1 MHKSIKQ
8 TWFHQSKNLTN
19 GTLSHPYDTLSQWHY
34 LPIHILRTSF
44 AYVLLLLED
53 ICRRIS
59 KIILEM
65 ISIII
70 YIKATMISNKSHAHT
85 FYGNVV
91 NSSILAWNEFWIV
104 WLFNSY
110 ALLFE
115 NLESFKLFS
124 LQILGS
130 WEHPQIFWSQCTRY
144 RKYRKYASWKE
155 MWFD

>member
-1 MHKSIKQ
+1 MTYLNYKTSQTIYITGCYRCTTNYERQREIFVCFAWVAKHKFLVYDNVI
-8 TWFHQSKNLTN
+8 L
-19 GTLSHPYDTLSQWHY
+19 HPQPMCHT
-34 LPIHILRTSF
+34 F
-44 AYVLLLLED
+44 
-53 ICRRIS
+53 
-59 KIILEM
+59 EM

-91 NSSILAWNEFWIV
+91 KSCILEWNEFWIV

-130 WEHPQIFWSQCTRY
+130 WEHPKIFWSQCTRY